1 MQEHVYKHM
10 LQVDSHNRGQGL
22 KGPMWQG
29 TAGAAHHD
37 FLQLLCIRFVP
48 AVAAIRIVQ
57 DPCRLVCG
65 GALGQPPHL
74 CRLQLGTRR
83 LVQFLPDATM
93 LGQ

>member
-1 MQEHVYKHM
+1 MCVHANCNCKILTAALM
-10 LQVDSHNRGQGL
+10 LQ
-22 KGPMWQG
+22 

-37 FLQLLCIRFVP
+37 FLQLLCIRVVA

-57 DPCRLVCG
+57 DPRRLVCG

-83 LVQFLPDATM
+83 LVQFLPETTL